1 MWRIVC
7 LFRVVLYKLHLKP
20 WQLDAC
26 DNLMKELKKRDMQL
40 HMGKALGFLSYSE
53 FLDVLKTV
61 FYTKV
66 PVRVDQLMDD
76 ILEGATARRVFS
88 FASDFFARHEIL
100 S

>member
-1 MWRIVC
+1 
-7 LFRVVLYKLHLKP
+7 
-20 WQLDAC
+20 
-26 DNLMKELKKRDMQL
+26 MKELKKRDMQL

-76 ILEGATARRVFS
+76 ILEGATARRVFLS
-88 FASDFFARHEIL
+88 ASDLFAHYDIL

>member
-1 MWRIVC
+1 
-7 LFRVVLYKLHLKP
+7 
-20 WQLDAC
+20 
-26 DNLMKELKKRDMQL
+26 MKELKKRDMQL